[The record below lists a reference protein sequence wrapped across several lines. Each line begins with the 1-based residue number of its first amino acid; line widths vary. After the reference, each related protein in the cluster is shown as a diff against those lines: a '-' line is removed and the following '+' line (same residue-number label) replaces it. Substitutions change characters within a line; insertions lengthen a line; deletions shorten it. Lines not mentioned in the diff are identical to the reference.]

1 MKFKKTFLILL
12 FALTI
17 FSISAV
23 SAEDVDSNNTY
34 EVSLD
39 SAEILMSGE
48 ITEMPVK
55 DTPVEQTGIISEN
68 MTKHYGDDAPFC
80 ANFTDKN
87 GTPLAN
93 ETVTFTINNVSYN
106 KTTDSDGVAKLN
118 ITLESGKYIIATYN
132 PSTNKTA
139 INTINILSGI
149 EGKDITKFCRNGT
162 HYIAKL
168 YDKTGKAL
176 VNQTVRFNIHGVFYN
191 RTTDENGR
199 VILNIS
205 LDPGKYVITV
215 YNLVTGE
222 QAANNV
228 TVLSRMTMVDLVQK
242 SKDMIIYVRD
252 HHSVGCL
259 VTVLDDLR
267 KPLANQNVTLNVN
280 GIIQN
285 KTTGGNGTVEV
296 WFALKE
302 YKEYNICTATSGNF
316 FVSQKLLTNRA
327 FITGD
332 DSKYQ
337 PSAVNAGKI

>member
-228 TVLSRMTMVDLVQK
+228 TVLSRMTML
-242 SKDMIIYVRD
+242 I
-252 HHSVGCL
+252 
-259 VTVLDDLR
+259 
-267 KPLANQNVTLNVN
+267 
-280 GIIQN
+280 
-285 KTTGGNGTVEV
+285 
-296 WFALKE
+296 
-302 YKEYNICTATSGNF
+302 
-316 FVSQKLLTNRA
+316 
-327 FITGD
+327 
-332 DSKYQ
+332 
-337 PSAVNAGKI
+337 